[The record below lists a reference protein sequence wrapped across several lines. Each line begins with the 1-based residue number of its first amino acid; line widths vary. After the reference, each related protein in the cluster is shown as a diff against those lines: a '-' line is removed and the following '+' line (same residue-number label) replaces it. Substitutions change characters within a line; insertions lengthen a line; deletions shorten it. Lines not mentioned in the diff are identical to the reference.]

1 MEIFDVAV
9 VGGGPAG
16 SSGAAFC
23 AANGL
28 RVVLIEREKFPRE
41 KVCGDCLNPECW
53 PILRRLDIDQRIR
66 DSPHGVV
73 DWVEFINVRNR
84 NLRIDLPRGE
94 NAEIAIKRSAFD
106 SILLDRA
113 RELGAEVREASTLT
127 SIERSD
133 GVWKLTAGEATATFC
148 TRVLVAADGRNST
161 VARLLSLLPHV
172 AKER

>member
-1 MEIFDVAV
+1 MERFDVAV

-73 DWVEFINVRNR
+73 DWVEFINVR
-84 NLRIDLPRGE
+84 
-94 NAEIAIKRSAFD
+94 K
-106 SILLDRA
+106 DRK
-113 RELGAEVREASTLT
+113 STRLN
-127 SIERSD
+127 SSH
-133 GVWKLTAGEATATFC
+133 
-148 TRVLVAADGRNST
+148 LVISYA
-161 VARLLSLLPHV
+161 V
-172 AKER
+172 